1 MPSLCQCARP
11 RPPTPTHPPARLG
24 GLLNWLLLARARSYA
39 RSFLTVLLCP
49 LSQACSNLIHLFVEL
64 VALARD
70 RPVRHGPAWAILAL
84 CAMDTAVD
92 GFHHDNHSEEFC
104 QRMLN
109 PKNRVFPHGNNTEV
123 VEQAWQKVVQHVPSL
138 AYMKRGRFRM
148 MILTLAQFVSMRRA
162 STPLASR
169 DKRKGRRSSQGGNK
183 HERARKLVTQ
193 QLETKRAA
201 EG

>member
-1 MPSLCQCARP
+1 MLVPTLFAHRATVPLC
-11 RPPTPTHPPARLG
+11 
-24 GLLNWLLLARARSYA
+24 GL
-39 RSFLTVLLCP
+39 T
-49 LSQACSNLIHLFVEL
+49 QACSNLIHLFVEL
-64 VALARD
+64 VALARN
-70 RPVRHGPAWAILAL
+70 RPVRHKPAWAILAL

-104 QRMLN
+104 QRMLD
-109 PKNRVFPHGNNTEV
+109 PQKRVFPHGNNTEV

>member
-1 MPSLCQCARP
+1 MPVCAP
-11 RPPTPTHPPARLG
+11 APTHAHTPARSLR
-24 GLLNWLLLARARSYA
+24 WSVELAFPWAHTLVRTLVPHRA
-39 RSFLTVLLCP
+39 TVP
-49 LSQACSNLIHLFVEL
+49 PDGLSQACSNLIHLFVEL
-64 VALARD
+64 VALARN
-70 RPVRHGPAWAILAL
+70 RPVRHEPAWAILAL